1 MTSFPPLA
9 DRPDDVDAI
18 LEENDAQASPAVLD
32 VLGVASKRGL
42 DLDEY
47 LQLASICVSVVN
59 RELCE
64 MIEQDMGT
72 EDSAHSAIE
81 YAALLGKLQIAED
94 IINYFVDLS
103 EDEEAGEDD

>member
-1 MTSFPPLA
+1 MSFPPLA
-9 DRPDDVDAI
+9 ERPGDVDAI

-42 DLDEY
+42 DLGEY
-47 LQLASICVSVVN
+47 LQLASMCVSVVN
-59 RELCE
+59 GELCE

-72 EDSAHSAIE
+72 EYARSAIE
-81 YAALLGKLQIAED
+81 CAALLGRLEIAEE
-94 IINYFVDLS
+94 IINDFVDLS

>member
-42 DLDEY
+42 DLGEY
-47 LQLASICVSVVN
+47 LQLASMCVSVLN
-59 RELCE
+59 RELCK

-72 EDSAHSAIE
+72 EDSAIE

-94 IINYFVDLS
+94 IINYFVDLI

>member
-1 MTSFPPLA
+1 
-9 DRPDDVDAI
+9 
-18 LEENDAQASPAVLD
+18 
-32 VLGVASKRGL
+32 
-42 DLDEY
+42 
-47 LQLASICVSVVN
+47 
-59 RELCE
+59 